1 MKSFRKLSAIVLMAS
16 VSLASLAAGP
26 LDGVAGY
33 DPAQGGNAINLSAS
47 PVSGNAYTITVSGM
61 IGVSFDGLKG
71 LKPYNVA
78 TDVPTKKQVSLYNL
92 PEGTMVYAMGLGRDW
107 GTMSEELNAIEV
119 GKAKANGAISKGAVT
134 LQFQKGTERCRTVT
148 WVAVL
153 PDGQRAWGGH
163 PEDGWSTKNVNGSP
177 MTGWCFEG
185 SNVVRLDEAAKVA
198 LASKK

>member
-1 MKSFRKLSAIVLMAS
+1 MKSFCKLSAIALMAL
-16 VSLASLAAGP
+16 VSATTWAAGP

-47 PVSGNAYTITVSGM
+47 SVSGDAYTITITGM

-78 TDVPTKKQVSLYNL
+78 PDAPTKKQVSLYNL
-92 PEGTMVYAMGLGRDW
+92 PDGTKVYAMGLGSDW
-107 GTMSEELNAIEV
+107 GEMSEELNAIDV
-119 GKAKANGAISKGAVT
+119 GKAKANGTISKGVVT
-134 LQFQKGTERCRTVT
+134 LQFQKGAERCRTAT
-148 WVAVL
+148 WVVVL
-153 PDGQRAWGGH
+153 PDSQRAWGGH

-198 LASKK
+198 LAKKK